1 MYPTCMC
8 LTLFPQE
15 KKGNITEKQRDIS
28 PLGFQEGKPTRTT
41 VKFPTHT
48 EVCLQDWWHHQSCS
62 CWGFHTV
69 LQQWISSGDVCQTVV
84 SWQIC
89 PMATWWTCSV
99 PTTPRAPQFLLPW
112 RESTHSHRSPRSLPL
127 LAPASSAPSP
137 VPWSKPHKQLQD
149 WLITRQV
156 PHHLWLRNLR
166 SSWLLMMH
174 IQSGKSSELSLCLQL
189 HHVLGDEMDLG
200 GTGHL
205 LGNT

>member
-1 MYPTCMC
+1 MYVFDSLSTGKERKHNWKTKGYFSIGISRRKTYQNNSKVPYTHRSVSPG
-8 LTLFPQE
+8 LVTLSE
-15 KKGNITEKQRDIS
+15 
-28 PLGFQEGKPTRTT
+28 
-41 VKFPTHT
+41 
-48 EVCLQDWWHHQSCS
+48 SCS